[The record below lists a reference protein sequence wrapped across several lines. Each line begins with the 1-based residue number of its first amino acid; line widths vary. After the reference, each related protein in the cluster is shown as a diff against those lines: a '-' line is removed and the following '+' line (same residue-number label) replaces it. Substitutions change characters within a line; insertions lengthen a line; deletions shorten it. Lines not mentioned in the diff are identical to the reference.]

1 MAWVATWE
9 LAAAVSEG
17 GGLGILGAGNAPV
30 DWVRGQ
36 IRNMK
41 EHTTRPYGLNVPLFS
56 PCVDEVIA
64 LCIEE
69 RVPVVTTGAGNP
81 TPYIGPLKEAGAIV
95 MPVVA
100 SGALAK
106 RLVRVGADAVIAM
119 APYVVKIGDIG
130 NLMAYFRAVAAAAQL
145 PVFIQN
151 HSVGTDMSV
160 AVLERLVREIEYVDY
175 IKEETMPVTHKITG
189 LMEQKMPKLKGIFGG
204 AGGRY
209 MLLEY
214 PRGVAG
220 QMPGCHVTDV
230 MVRYWDALE
239 AGDLAEA
246 KRIYGLLSPLYAIE
260 TQCHGAIYKE
270 VLRRRGVIQSARSRN
285 AAPGAMDEHDHR
297 ALDDILCDL
306 EPLFT
311 WPGGKPL
318 QYGVH
323 HPEPFDRVTDGTGN
337 AAAATTRGELA
348 PFDRQ

>member
-106 RLVRVGADAVIAM
+106 RLVRVGADAVIAEGEESGGHIGSVSTM
-119 APYVVKIGDIG
+119 ALVPQVVDAVTVPVIAAGGVGDGRGLAAALTLGAAGVQMGTRFICTCECIAHGNYKEAIIKANERSTMVTGATIGHPVRCLRNPMSRDFEELERRGASDQEIIEFG
-130 NLMAYFRAVAAAAQL
+130 TGRLRRAVVEGDVTYGSVMAGQVSGLVHDVVPAA
-145 PVFIQN
+145 
-151 HSVGTDMSV
+151 
-160 AVLERLVREIEYVDY
+160 ELVRRTV
-175 IKEETMPVTHKITG
+175 
-189 LMEQKMPKLKGIFGG
+189 
-204 AGGRY
+204 
-209 MLLEY
+209 
-214 PRGVAG
+214 
-220 QMPGCHVTDV
+220 
-230 MVRYWDALE
+230 
-239 AGDLAEA
+239 AEA
-246 KRIYGLLSPLYAIE
+246 EA
-260 TQCHGAIYKE
+260 
-270 VLRRRGVIQSARSRN
+270 
-285 AAPGAMDEHDHR
+285 
-297 ALDDILCDL
+297 ALDRLCAL
-306 EPLFT
+306 
-311 WPGGKPL
+311 
-318 QYGVH
+318 
-323 HPEPFDRVTDGTGN
+323 R
-337 AAAATTRGELA
+337 AR
-348 PFDRQ
+348 